1 MKYNHLTIEEREKI
15 LAGLW
20 EKRSIRDIARELNRS
35 PSSIS
40 RELEKNFPPE
50 HRRYTPR
57 LAHERAEVIR
67 HQRNKKPRLKDALTR
82 EYVEAKLQLRWSP
95 EQIAGRLK
103 MQYPQYY
110 VSHEAIYQYIYSQ
123 WHRQGYG
130 SLIGKD
136 LIKYLRRRHK
146 RRRRKNPLFPPEK
159 PRIKDRIGIE
169 SRPKYVEK
177 RIQLGHWEGDSMES
191 KQSPARLNTLVERKL
206 GLTMITKLADS
217 TKDETAKTVAI
228 RLGILPPD
236 LRRTLTLDNGH
247 ENAGHKKITEQL
259 GTKCYF
265 ANPYHSWERGS
276 NENTNGLI
284 RQYLPKGTDFA
295 TVPDTEIKAI
305 ENALNNRPRKRL
317 GYRTPLEALN
327 EVLH

>member
-15 LAGLW
+15 HLALW
-20 EKRSIRDIARELNRS
+20 DKRSIRDIARQLNRS

-40 RELEKNFPPE
+40 REVKKNFPQE

-57 LAHERAEVIR
+57 LANERAQTIR
-67 HQRNKKPRLKDALTR
+67 HQRNKKPRLKNDFTR
-82 EYVEAKLQLRWSP
+82 QYVEGKLKLLWSP

-103 MQYPQYY
+103 LNHPRHY
-110 VSHEAIYQYIYSQ
+110 VSHEAIYQYIYAQ

-130 SLIGKD
+130 SLIGQN

-146 RRRRKNPLFPPEK
+146 RRHRKYILFKQEK
-159 PRIKDRIGIE
+159 GSIKGRVGIE
-169 SRPKYVEK
+169 RRPKYIEK
-177 RIQLGHWEGDSMES
+177 RIQSGHWEGDSMES
-191 KQSPARLNTLVERKL
+191 KQSPVRLSTLVERKL
-206 GLTMITKLADS
+206 GVVMITRLPNS
-217 TKDETAKTVAI
+217 TKDETAKAVAL

-247 ENAGHKKITEQL
+247 ENAGHHEITEIL

-265 ANPYHSWERGS
+265 ARPYHSWERGS

-284 RQYLPKGTDFA
+284 RQYLPKGTNFA
-295 TVPDTEIKAI
+295 TVPDKEIVAI
-305 ENALNNRPRKRL
+305 ENALNSRPRKRL
-317 GYRTPLEALN
+317 GYKTPLEALN

>member
-20 EKRSIRDIARELNRS
+20 QKRSIRDMARELNRS

-40 RELEKNFPPE
+40 RELEKNFHKE

-57 LAHERAEVIR
+57 LAHDRAKTIR
-67 HQRNKKPRLKDALTR
+67 HQRNKKPRLRNDFTR
-82 EYVEAKLQLRWSP
+82 QYVEAKLQLRWSP

-103 MQYPQYY
+103 LDHPAYY

-123 WHRQGYG
+123 WHREGYG

-136 LIKYLRRRHK
+136 LIKYLRRRH
-146 RRRRKNPLFPPEK
+146 RRRKRKYLLFKSETGL
-159 PRIKDRIGIE
+159 IKGRIGIE
-169 SRPKYVEK
+169 RRPAYIEK
-177 RIQLGHWEGDSMES
+177 RIQPGHWEGDSMVS
-191 KQSPARLNTLVERKL
+191 KQSLARLNTLVERKL
-206 GLTMITKLADS
+206 GLTMITKLADG
-217 TKDETAKTVAI
+217 TKDETSQKVVR
-228 RLGILPPD
+228 RLEVLPPS

-247 ENAGHKKITEQL
+247 ENAGHTEITEAL

-295 TVPDTEIKAI
+295 NVPEDEIADI
-305 ENALNNRPRKRL
+305 ENALNTRPRKRL

-327 EVLH
+327 DVLH